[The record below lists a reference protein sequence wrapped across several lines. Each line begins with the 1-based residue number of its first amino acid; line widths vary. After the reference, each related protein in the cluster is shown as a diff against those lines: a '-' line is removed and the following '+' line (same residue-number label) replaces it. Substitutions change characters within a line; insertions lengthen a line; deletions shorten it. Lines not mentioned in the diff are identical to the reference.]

1 VMSDTTGRA
10 AQALSGARRAMRWA
24 CAVAL
29 LAGAAADPRGNVTVF
44 EYKIDSPVADI
55 QWVGSDKKTVFVRSQ
70 KNFIYRSGDEGRSWE
85 RQNWKMEKTSA
96 DEEKSGILSFH
107 ASPVD
112 SSKIFFRGSG
122 KQHWLTLDRGLH
134 YQPLDPAFVIKEVKM
149 HPTESEWMLAS
160 HLTDGCKKSS
170 RVDCNMEVYLTQD
183 LGKTWKLLQRYVAQ
197 FEWAPA
203 ADGQLKP
210 GMEKSS
216 IFMVTYAMHSGNQ
229 PFGVWSAKATFSRS
243 DDLWKTQYA
252 LLPRGNRFLF
262 LDKFI
267 FVAVVNKHHENQV
280 NLYVSSEGGKIFKKA
295 RLPFQLTEH
304 SYTILDTSEGSVFLH
319 VNHGDYNTGYGN
331 IYLSDSEGLRF
342 SLSLRNNKRDA
353 QGRCDFEKVQG
364 IEGIY
369 ITNEQINTD
378 GGMKERPKLR
388 TKITFDKGGKWA
400 AIKPPIATNTG
411 KEFACNP
418 TEDASCTLHLHGVT
432 DSWGPFYSSKN
443 AIGMVMATGNVGKH
457 LSDKED
463 EVHTF
468 MSRDGG
474 LTWQMARAGSHIY
487 EYGDHGAIIVIADDR
502 KASTE
507 VYYSWD
513 EALTWNEL
521 HFSDT
526 PTEIENIVIEP
537 QATSQVFVM
546 YGTRGEQGVLFQADF
561 SNLHEPQC
569 KGVDQAGDPSSDY
582 ELWSPSDGRPDGSKC
597 LLGHQV
603 RYTRRRRAAACF
615 NGEEYERSEF
625 RKTCPCAEED
635 YECDFGYE
643 RSTDNGPCVA
653 VMAMPTGP
661 PSECRGSYTVSNGYR
676 LVAGDTC
683 DSSKGVD
690 HLPTVRRCPGLFSG
704 AAAEVSGGGWTVLT
718 VLLVLLG
725 VLVCVTMR
733 SRGSSLP
740 GLGECL
746 RLLPTDLPSL
756 LVCLATIPAVLAE
769 VPSFLRDQWASFR
782 ANRKPAYGR
791 LPDSA
796 DDELDLGDDE
806 MDEEAEELRDGDMY
820 DDDDDDAGGASLS
833 TMPGGGLATPQRPRQ
848 QVEGSLLGDE
858 FTSPHSSLKKGD

>member
-1 VMSDTTGRA
+1 MRLTTLLLTLLSA
-10 AQALSGARRAMRWA
+10 A
-24 CAVAL
+24 VH
-29 LAGAAADPRGNVTVF
+29 ADVKGNVTVY

-70 KNFIYRSGDEGRSWE
+70 KNFVYRSGDEGRSWE
-85 RQNWKMEKTSA
+85 RQNWKMEKTA
-96 DEEKSGILSFH
+96 DEEKSGIQSFH
-107 ASPVD
+107 ASPAD

-122 KQHWLTLDRGLH
+122 KQHWMTLDRGLK
-134 YQPLDPAFVIKEVKM
+134 YQPLEPSFIIKEVKM
-149 HPTESEWMLAS
+149 HPTEAEWMLAS
-160 HLTDGCKKSS
+160 HLTDGCKKAA
-170 RVDCNMEVYLTQD
+170 RTECNMEVYLTQD

-203 ADGQLKP
+203 ADGVLKP
-210 GMEKSS
+210 GMEKTS

-229 PFGVWSAKATFSRS
+229 PFGVWSAKAVFSRS
-243 DDLWKTQYA
+243 DDLWRTQYA

-262 LDKFI
+262 LEKFI

-280 NLYVSSEGGKIFKKA
+280 NLYVSAEGGKIFKKA

-331 IYLSDSEGLRF
+331 IYLSDAEGLRF

-369 ITNEQINTD
+369 ITNEQINTE
-378 GGMKERPKLR
+378 GQSGAKEKPKLR
-388 TKITFDKGGKWA
+388 TKITFDKGGRWQ
-400 AIKPPIATNTG
+400 PIRAPISTNTG

-418 TEDASCTLHLHGVT
+418 QDDSTCTLHLHGVT

-443 AIGMVMATGNVGKH
+443 SIGIVMATGNVGTH

-468 MSRDGG
+468 FSRDGG
-474 LTWQMARAGSHIY
+474 LTWQMARSGSHIY
-487 EYGDHGAIIVIADDR
+487 EYGDHGAVIVIADDR

-569 KGVDQAGDPSSDY
+569 KGVEAAGDPSSDY

-635 YECDFGYE
+635 YECDYGYE
-643 RSTDNGPCVA
+643 RSTDTGPCVA
-653 VMAMPTGP
+653 VMAIPTGP
-661 PSECRGSYTVSNGYR
+661 PPECRGTYTVSNGYR

-690 HLPTVRRCPGLFSG
+690 HLPTVKRCPGLFSG
-704 AAAEVSGGGWTVLT
+704 AAAEVSSGGWTVLF
-718 VLLVLLG
+718 VLLLLLG
-725 VLVCVTMR
+725 VLAFITMR
-733 SRGSSLP
+733 NRSGSTP
-740 GLGECL
+740 GLGDCL
-746 RLLPTDLPSL
+746 AILPNDIPSL
-756 LVCLATIPAVLAE
+756 LVCLAQIPGLLAE
-769 VPSFLRDQWASFR
+769 IPGAVRGLWESAR
-782 ANRKPAYGR
+782 ANRKPQYGR

-796 DDELDLGDDE
+796 DDELDLGDEE
-806 MDEEAEELRDGDMY
+806 MDDEAEELRDGDMY
-820 DDDDDDAGGASLS
+820 EDEDEPRLS
-833 TMPGGGLATPQRPRQ
+833 TLPAHTPPPRSSYSNGHGSGRGPAQ
-848 QVEGSLLGDE
+848 EGSLLGDE
-858 FTSPHSSLKKGD
+858 FTSPHSSVKKGD

>member
-1 VMSDTTGRA
+1 
-10 AQALSGARRAMRWA
+10 
-24 CAVAL
+24 
-29 LAGAAADPRGNVTVF
+29 
-44 EYKIDSPVADI
+44 
-55 QWVGSDKKTVFVRSQ
+55 
-70 KNFIYRSGDEGRSWE
+70 
-85 RQNWKMEKTSA
+85 
-96 DEEKSGILSFH
+96 
-107 ASPVD
+107 
-112 SSKIFFRGSG
+112 
-122 KQHWLTLDRGLH
+122 
-134 YQPLDPAFVIKEVKM
+134 M

-160 HLTDGCKKSS
+160 HLTDGCRKAD
-170 RVDCNMEVYLTQD
+170 RVDCNLQVYLTQD

-203 ADGQLKP
+203 ADGELKP
-210 GMEKSS
+210 GMEKKS
-216 IFMVTYAMHSGNQ
+216 IFMVTYAMLTGNQ
-229 PFGVWSAKATFSRS
+229 PFGVWSAKASFSRS
-243 DDLWKTQYA
+243 DDLWATQYA

-280 NLYVSSEGGKIFKKA
+280 NLYVSAEGGRIFKKA

-331 IYLSDSEGLRF
+331 IYLSDAEGLRF

-369 ITNEQINTD
+369 ITNEQMNTD
-378 GGMKERPKLR
+378 SNVREKPKLR
-388 TKITFDKGGKWA
+388 TKISFDKGGRWA
-400 AIKPPIATNTG
+400 LIKPPVATNTG
-411 KEFACNP
+411 KAFRCDPQDDP
-418 TEDASCTLHLHGVT
+418 TCTLHLHGVT

-443 AIGMVMATGNVGKH
+443 AIGIIMATGNVGKH

-502 KASTE
+502 KASKE

-521 HFSDT
+521 HFADIA
-526 PTEIENIVIEP
+526 TEVENIVIEP

-603 RYTRRRRAAACF
+603 RYTRRRRAAQCF

-635 YECDFGYE
+635 YECDYGYE
-643 RSTDNGPCVA
+643 RSTDGGPCVA
-653 VMAMPTGP
+653 VMAISTAPPT
-661 PSECRGSYTVSNGYR
+661 ECRGTYTVSNGYR

-683 DSSKGVD
+683 DPTKGID
-690 HLPTVRRCPGLFSG
+690 HLATVKRCPGLFSG
-704 AAAEVSGGGWTVLT
+704 AAAEVSSGGWT
-718 VLLVLLG
+718 VLLVLLLLLG
-725 VLVCVTMR
+725 VLAYITLRNRAGSAPGMR
-733 SRGSSLP
+733 D
-740 GLGECL
+740 CFA
-746 RLLPTDLPSL
+746 LLPSDVPSL
-756 LVCLATIPAVLAE
+756 LVCLAQLPALCAEIPGAIKGLWETA
-769 VPSFLRDQWASFR
+769 RASR
-782 ANRKPAYGR
+782 SPQYGR

-806 MDEEAEELRDGDMY
+806 MDEEAEELRDGDVFQEAEE
-820 DDDDDDAGGASLS
+820 DARLT
-833 TMPGGGLATPQRPRQ
+833 TMPTHAAPSRSNGLANGHGAGAPAPRPQT
-848 QVEGSLLGDE
+848 EGSLLGDE
-858 FTSPHSSLKKGD
+858 FTSPLSTLKKGD

>member
-1 VMSDTTGRA
+1 MRLTTLLLTLLSA
-10 AQALSGARRAMRWA
+10 A
-24 CAVAL
+24 VH
-29 LAGAAADPRGNVTVF
+29 ADVKGNVTVY

-55 QWVGSDKKTVFVRSQ
+55 QWVGADKKTVFVRSQ
-70 KNFIYRSGDEGRSWE
+70 KNFVYRSGDEGRTWE
-85 RQNWKMEKTSA
+85 RQNWKMEKTRE

-107 ASPVD
+107 VSPAD
-112 SSKIFFRGSG
+112 TSRIFFRGTNR
-122 KQHWLTLDRGLH
+122 QHWLTTDRGVK
-134 YQPLDPAFVIKEVKM
+134 YVPLEPSFVIKEVKM
-149 HPTESEWMLAS
+149 HPTEPEWMLAS
-160 HLTDGCKKSS
+160 HLTEGCKRAE
-170 RVDCNMEVYLTQD
+170 RVDCNLEVYLTQD
-183 LGKTWKLLQRYVAQ
+183 LGRTWKLLQRYVAQ

-203 ADGQLKP
+203 SDGMLKP
-210 GMEKSS
+210 GMEKQS
-216 IFMVTYAMHSGNQ
+216 IFMVTYAMLKGNQ

-280 NLYVSSEGGKIFKKA
+280 NLYVSAEGGKIFKKA

-331 IYLSDSEGLRF
+331 IYLSDAEGLRF

-378 GGMKERPKLR
+378 QSSSREKAKLR
-388 TKITFDKGGKWA
+388 TKISFDKGGRWQ
-400 AIKPPIATNTG
+400 AIKAPIATNVG

-418 TEDASCTLHLHGVT
+418 QDDPQCTLHLHGVT

-443 AIGMVMATGNVGKH
+443 AIGIVMATGNVGMH

-468 MSRDGG
+468 FSRDGG
-474 LTWQMARAGSHIY
+474 LTWSMARAGSHIY
-487 EYGDHGAIIVIADDR
+487 EYGDHGAVIVIADDR

-507 VYYSWD
+507 VWYSWD

-569 KGVDQAGDPSSDY
+569 KGVENAGDPGSDY
-582 ELWSPSDGRPDGSKC
+582 ELWSPSDGRPDGGKC

-635 YECDFGYE
+635 YECDCT
-643 RSTDNGPCVA
+643 RASTHTSSRPLFLFSRLTPYAFCLLAVCAHRRLRAINRLGP
-653 VMAMPTGP
+653 
-661 PSECRGSYTVSNGYR
+661 
-676 LVAGDTC
+676 
-683 DSSKGVD
+683 
-690 HLPTVRRCPGLFSG
+690 VRR
-704 AAAEVSGGGWTVLT
+704 
-718 VLLVLLG
+718 
-725 VLVCVTMR
+725 R
-733 SRGSSLP
+733 
-740 GLGECL
+740 
-746 RLLPTDLPSL
+746 
-756 LVCLATIPAVLAE
+756 
-769 VPSFLRDQWASFR
+769 
-782 ANRKPAYGR
+782 YGR
-791 LPDSA
+791 L
-796 DDELDLGDDE
+796 
-806 MDEEAEELRDGDMY
+806 LR
-820 DDDDDDAGGASLS
+820 AAC
-833 TMPGGGLATPQRPRQ
+833 
-848 QVEGSLLGDE
+848 
-858 FTSPHSSLKKGD
+858 